1 MKTYELREGRGLE
14 SLVLTERPV
23 PEPGPHELRVKLRAV
38 SLNYRDLAI
47 LQGTYGHYTRP
58 LVPVSDGVGEV
69 VAVGARVR
77 RFKVGDRVIPV
88 YVPDWVRGGPTEEN
102 TRRRLGGPLDGL
114 LREYAVVH
122 EEEAVAAPAHLT
134 DAEAA
139 TLPIAG
145 VTAWHALFTAGRTGP
160 GDTVVVQGT
169 GGVSLFALQLA
180 RMAGARVLVT
190 SRSPAKLERAVALGA
205 TAGIHTGTEPEWD
218 ARALALTDGR
228 GADHVVDVVGGDGV
242 ERSISAARVGG
253 TVTLVGFLDSAAV
266 RFDLTKALRRIVRLQ
281 AVSVGSREDLESLG
295 RALAAQGVRPVVDRV
310 FSFDDARAAYEY
322 LASGAQFGKVVITF
336 P

>member
-1 MKTYELREGRGLE
+1 MKTYELSRGSGLE

-23 PEPGPHELRVKLRAV
+23 PEPGPRELLVKLRAV

-47 LQGTYGHYTRP
+47 LRGTYGDYPRP

-69 VAVGARVR
+69 VAVGAEVR
-77 RFKVGDRVIPV
+77 RFKVGERVIPA

-102 TRRRLGGPLDGL
+102 SRRRLGGPLDGL
-114 LREYAVVH
+114 LREYACIH
-122 EEEAVAAPAHLT
+122 EEAAVAAPAHLT

-145 VTAWHALFTAGRTGP
+145 VTAWHALFTAGRVGP

-180 RMAGARVLVT
+180 RMAGARVLIT

-205 TAGIHTGTEPEWD
+205 AAGIHTGAEPEWD
-218 ARALALTDGR
+218 ARVLALTEGR
-228 GADHVVDVVGGDGV
+228 GADHVVDVVGGEGV
-242 ERSISAARVGG
+242 GRSIGAARVGG

-266 RFDLTKALRRIVRLQ
+266 RFDLTRALRRVVRLQ
-281 AVSVGSREDLESLG
+281 AVSVGSREELEALG
-295 RALAAQGVRPVVDRV
+295 RALAVQGVRPVVDRT
-310 FSFDDARAAYEY
+310 FSFAEAHAAYAY
-322 LASGAQFGKVVITF
+322 LASGAQFGKVVITL

>member
-1 MKTYELREGRGLE
+1 MKTYELIRGSGLE

-23 PEPGPHELRVKLRAV
+23 PVPGPRELLLKPRAV

-47 LQGTYGHYTRP
+47 LRGTYGDYPRP

-69 VAVGARVR
+69 VAVGAEVR
-77 RFKVGDRVIPV
+77 RFKVGERIIPA

-102 TRRRLGGPLDGL
+102 SRRRLGGPLDGL
-114 LREYAVVH
+114 LREYACIH
-122 EEEAVAAPAHLT
+122 EEAAVAAPAHLT
-134 DAEAA
+134 DVEAA

-145 VTAWHALFTAGRTGP
+145 VTAWHALFTAGRVGP

-205 TAGIHTGTEPEWD
+205 AAGIHTGAEPEWD
-218 ARALALTDGR
+218 ARVLALTEGR
-228 GADHVVDVVGGDGV
+228 GADHVVDVVGGEGV
-242 ERSISAARVGG
+242 GRSIGAVRVGG
-253 TVTLVGFLDSAAV
+253 TVTLVGFLDSATV
-266 RFDLTKALRRIVRLQ
+266 RFDLTRALRRVVRLQ
-281 AVSVGSREDLESLG
+281 AVSVGSREDLEALG
-295 RALAAQGVRPVVDRV
+295 RALAVQGVRPVVDRT
-310 FSFDDARAAYEY
+310 FSFDEAHAAYAY
-322 LASGAQFGKVVITF
+322 LASGAQFGKVVITL